1 MKDIHFSVE
10 QVSKIINGNII
21 GNKSI
26 YIKRLSS
33 IENSEN
39 GDLSV
44 IHTEKYLKYIPKS
57 KASAIIIDK
66 KLKIPKIKNNK
77 TYIIVDNAYL
87 TFCILL
93 EKFYEIDKF
102 SRSGIENPS
111 FIHKSTKFKDNFY
124 LGAFSYVDSNCKIDN
139 NVKIYPNSFIG
150 ENVSIGKNT
159 LIYSG
164 VTINNN
170 SKIGSNCTIHSGA
183 VIGSDGFGFLQNS
196 DGSYKTIPQVGNV
209 IINNNVN
216 IGSNTVIDKATLEST
231 IINEGVK
238 LDNLIQIGHN
248 VEIGENTVIAAQS
261 GISGSTKIGRNSL
274 FGGQVGVIGHLK
286 LGDNVRYAAQSG
298 ISKNIKSN
306 ETVFGS
312 PALNRRKYIQ
322 SYSIFKKLP
331 EVEKRI
337 KIIEKKLLKLQ
348 KLSK

>member
-10 QVSKIINGNII
+10 EISKIVNGNII
-21 GNKSI
+21 GNKNISI
-26 YIKRLSS
+26 NKLTS
-33 IENSEN
+33 IENAKN

-44 IHTEKYLKYIPKS
+44 VHTDGYLKYIGKS

-66 KLKIPKIKNNK
+66 KLKIPKKK
-77 TYIIVDNAYL
+77 TNLSYIIVDNAYL

-93 EKFYEIDKF
+93 KKFYEIDKF

-111 FIHKSTKFKDNFY
+111 FIHNSTKFKDGFY
-124 LGAFSYVDSNCKIDN
+124 LGAFSYIDSNCNIDK
-139 NVKIYPNSFIG
+139 NVKIYPNSYLG

-159 LIYSG
+159 LIYPG

-183 VIGSDGFGFLQNS
+183 IIGSDGFGFLPDA
-196 DGSYKTIPQVGNV
+196 DGSYKRIPQVGDV
-209 IINNNVN
+209 IIKNNVN

-248 VEIGENTVIAAQS
+248 VEIGKNTVIAAQS
-261 GISGSTKIGRNSL
+261 GISGSTKVGKNSL
-274 FGGQVGVIGHLK
+274 FGGQVGVIGHLN
-286 LGDNVRYAAQSG
+286 LGDNIKYAAQSG
-298 ISKNIKSN
+298 VSKNIKSN

-312 PALNRRKYIQ
+312 PAINRRKYIQ

-337 KIIEKKLLKLQ
+337 KEIEKKLLKL
-348 KLSK
+348 

>member
-10 QVSKIINGNII
+10 ELSKIVNGDII
-21 GNKSI
+21 GNKNI
-26 YIKRLSS
+26 YINKLTS
-33 IENSEN
+33 IENAKN

-44 IHTEKYLKYIPKS
+44 IHTEGYLKYIAKS

-66 KLKIPKIKNNK
+66 KLKIPKKRNNLS
-77 TYIIVDNAYL
+77 YIIVDNAYL

-111 FIHKSTKFKDNFY
+111 FIHNTVKFKDGFY
-124 LGAFSYVDSNCKIDN
+124 LGAFSYIDSNCKIDK
-139 NVKIYPNSFIG
+139 NVKIYPNSYVG

-159 LIYSG
+159 LIYPG

-170 SKIGSNCTIHSGA
+170 SKIGSNCTLHSGA
-183 VIGSDGFGFLQNS
+183 IIGSDGFGFLPDSN
-196 DGSYKTIPQVGNV
+196 GSYKRIPQVGDV
-209 IINNNVN
+209 IIKNNVN
-216 IGSNTVIDKATLEST
+216 IGANTVIDKATLEST

-248 VEIGENTVIAAQS
+248 VEIGKNTVIAAQS
-261 GISGSTKIGRNSL
+261 GISGSTKVGKNSL
-274 FGGQVGVIGHLK
+274 FGGQVGVIGHLN
-286 LGDNVRYAAQSG
+286 LGENIKYAAQSG
-298 ISKNIKSN
+298 VSKNIKSD

-312 PALNRRKYIQ
+312 PAINRRKYIQ

-337 KIIEKKLLKLQ
+337 KEIEKKLLKLQ
-348 KLSK
+348 KLSL